1 MWIQIHKNMDP
12 DPDSAKLSKSQEF
25 SLREKKEKNNRIS
38 TKKPFPATLLENWKM
53 PQVPLHVPVVKIF
66 E

>member
-25 SLREKKEKNNRIS
+25 SLREKRKKIIEPKTVSSNLVRKLKN
-38 TKKPFPATLLENWKM
+38 ATGT
-53 PQVPLHVPVVKIF
+53 ITCTGS
-66 E
+66 